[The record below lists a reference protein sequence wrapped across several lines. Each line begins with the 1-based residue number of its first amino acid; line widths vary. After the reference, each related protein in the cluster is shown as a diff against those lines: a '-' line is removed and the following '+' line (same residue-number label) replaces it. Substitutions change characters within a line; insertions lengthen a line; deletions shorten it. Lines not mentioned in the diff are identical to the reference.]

1 MGPLTDNKGERSKIQ
16 AYGIDFS
23 TRFQQVGCE
32 FKNMSW
38 PSKGSSGYG
47 GGLRIRTLGGDK
59 PSTVFK
65 TAAFDRSA
73 SPPDTLTVTSYL
85 HSKANAATRSERD
98 YTVMKTGHN
107 SWQSSCALT
116 VILCSEVP
124 CSMRREWF
132 WTRAARI
139 ITGSWHAAITRWG
152 RWVDRLAE
160 QRPVRRGAFHD
171 ANRMRIHPR
180 IIVGPAI
187 GGNAGR

>member
-1 MGPLTDNKGERSKIQ
+1 
-16 AYGIDFS
+16 
-23 TRFQQVGCE
+23 
-32 FKNMSW
+32 MSR

-73 SPPDTLTVTSYL
+73 SPPEILTVTSYL
-85 HSKANAATRSERD
+85 HSKAKAATRSERD

-107 SWQSSCALT
+107 SWQNSCVLT
-116 VILCSEVP
+116 AIFGSEAP
-124 CSMRREWF
+124 GCLRSEGFRPG
-132 WTRAARI
+132 AARVI
-139 ITGSWHAAITRWG
+139 AGTRHAAITGWG